1 MKNFKKRHS
10 LVRVFFFTNNRKVGK
25 FSVIRAPR
33 NFFYTLLVNLPV
45 APNTIHVC
53 LPWCFQTHAHCVSS
67 AYTWSI
73 FSEVFYL
80 SCISRSTLNNDS
92 YCVDSVSVYI
102 VLRCV
107 ISVFIFAYYLKV
119 HCRHILCS
127 KTQLWPLLKVYL
139 NIPSAFI
146 LILVDSFF

>member
-1 MKNFKKRHS
+1 MKNLKKTTFIGKS
-10 LVRVFFFTNNRKVGK
+10 CFFFTNNRKVGK

-107 ISVFIFAYYLKV
+107 LSVFIFAYYLKV
-119 HCRHILCS
+119 GISCVP
-127 KTQLWPLLKVYL
+127 KTQLWPLPQVYL

>member
-10 LVRVFFFTNNRKVGK
+10 LVRVFFFFTNNRKVGK

-53 LPWCFQTHAHCVSS
+53 LPWCFQTHAHCVFS

-92 YCVDSVSVYI
+92 YCVDSVSVY
-102 VLRCV
+102 L
-107 ISVFIFAYYLKV
+107 FKG
-119 HCRHILCS
+119 RHILCS
-127 KTQLWPLLKVYL
+127 KTQLWTLPKVYL

>member
-73 FSEVFYL
+73 
-80 SCISRSTLNNDS
+80 SRSTLNNDS

-127 KTQLWPLLKVYL
+127 KTQLWPLPKVYL